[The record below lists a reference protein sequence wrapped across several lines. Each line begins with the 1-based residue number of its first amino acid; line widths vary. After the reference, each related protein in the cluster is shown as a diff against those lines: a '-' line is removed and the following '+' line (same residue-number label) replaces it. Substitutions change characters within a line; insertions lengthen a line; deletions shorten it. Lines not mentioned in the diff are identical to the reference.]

1 MNNHDKNVTDPSVF
15 MPTTMAQSPASY
27 LIYMYTHIRSLLCY
41 ILYSDTCTIPN
52 TNLVHW
58 SVLTGMAHQSPY
70 GTGVLFWQFWLN
82 SKIGMSNCA
91 IIGMQSM
98 VSIMCQ
104 FWHKTHIPSSHSYL
118 HTYPVT
124 PTTPSHISLTP
135 THHSLHIS
143 SSESHLISHSCTPT
157 PSHSPPSH
165 ISLTPTHL
173 HFYLVVNQAVSHGE
187 VLDQVG
193 MVERTLLIV
202 VKLLL
207 DAPP

>member
-1 MNNHDKNVTDPSVF
+1 MYYSQYQFGSLVRFDRNGTSVTLWNRNAVLAIL
-15 MPTTMAQSPASY
+15 AQFQNW
-27 LIYMYTHIRSLLCY
+27 HVKLC
-41 ILYSDTCTIPN
+41 P
-52 TNLVHW
+52 
-58 SVLTGMAHQSPY
+58 
-70 GTGVLFWQFWLN
+70 
-82 SKIGMSNCA
+82 

-98 VSIMCQ
+98 ISIMCQ

-124 PTTPSHISLTP
+124 PTTQSHISLTP

-157 PSHSPPSH
+157 PSHLITTPSH